1 MTIFHGAPAL
11 RARIALPL
19 CLVCCAWFGAAAP
32 VGAGDSKY
40 QPVVKRV
47 RPAALAKV
55 KTYAWSERHAAFDPR
70 VDAWIIA
77 AIDRELEAR
86 GLTKLTSGS
95 PDVVVAYASLTRTDV
110 NLKSKPSGDVGV
122 LPEYPVGTLVVEL
135 TQATTREALFRAQID
150 TPIERDRAAL
160 EGVVDAAVRAIFDK
174 YPAPK
179 PENATQHQG
188 PPTLV
193 EARKFLE
200 GRWSLQSF
208 EVRPP
213 GAAPIMPTGSGVLT
227 FDDFAN
233 LRMEIRTDQAAS
245 DLLRAAGIQITDGII
260 STDGRVAIDL
270 QRRAL
275 TYFLEGQRSSYKTGG
290 GPLALNRP
298 RYWEVTGDTLTL
310 TTRDD
315 SGAPLSISR
324 WTRQR

>member
-1 MTIFHGAPAL
+1 
-11 RARIALPL
+11 
-19 CLVCCAWFGAAAP
+19 VFGAWITGAAP
-32 VGAGDSKY
+32 VVAGPSKY
-40 QPVVKRV
+40 EPVVKRIK
-47 RPAALAKV
+47 PAALAKAR
-55 KTYAWSERHAAFDPR
+55 TYTWTERHAAFDSQT
-70 VDAWIIA
+70 DARIVT
-77 AIDRELEAR
+77 AIDRELESR
-86 GLTKLTSGS
+86 GLMKVASGTA
-95 PDVVVAYASLTRTDV
+95 DVVVAYASLTKTEL
-110 NLKSKPSGDVGV
+110 NLKSKPSDGAP
-122 LPEYPVGTLVVEL
+122 PETLVGTLVVEL